1 MSFQVRKVLRTWKS
15 GTPHPGQRSYKIKLV
30 NSYIVPKYFLKIDAR
45 FSGGGIM
52 LYVAPL
58 LDLDLN
64 YSLQSI
70 ICWMR

>member
-1 MSFQVRKVLRTWKS
+1 MRLLPDILQILHRFNLC
-15 GTPHPGQRSYKIKLV
+15 GDE
-30 NSYIVPKYFLKIDAR
+30 KYFLNIDAR

-70 ICWMR
+70 ICWIR

>member
-1 MSFQVRKVLRTWKS
+1 MPEKHVLQGDSIPDFYET
-15 GTPHPGQRSYKIKLV
+15 RSAEEFFPNMY
-30 NSYIVPKYFLKIDAR
+30 AR
-45 FSGGGIM
+45 FRGGGIM